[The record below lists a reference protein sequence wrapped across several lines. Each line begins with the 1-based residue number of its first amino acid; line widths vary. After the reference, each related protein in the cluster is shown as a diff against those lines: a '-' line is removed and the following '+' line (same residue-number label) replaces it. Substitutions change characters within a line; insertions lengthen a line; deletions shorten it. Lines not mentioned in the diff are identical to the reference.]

1 MNPVYSPSPLTSH
14 SLSSSVQYYVTA
26 AVGLSQLVSQ
36 CKLPLPDCVF
46 LLGHLTRVL
55 AEVREGSTDS
65 GEPSLTHLAHW
76 RNTGFFIVALIDL
89 CTFRRPGTI
98 GLHN

>member
-1 MNPVYSPSPLTSH
+1 MNPVYSPSPLTSHSLTSHSLSSH

-26 AVGLSQLVSQ
+26 AVRLSQLVSQ

-65 GEPSLTHLAHW
+65 GEPSSLT
-76 RNTGFFIVALIDL
+76 
-89 CTFRRPGTI
+89 
-98 GLHN
+98 

>member
-14 SLSSSVQYYVTA
+14 SLTSHSLTSHSLTSHSLTSHHSLSSSVQYYVTA
-26 AVGLSQLVSQ
+26 AVRLSQLVSQ

-65 GEPSLTHLAHW
+65 GEPSSLT
-76 RNTGFFIVALIDL
+76 
-89 CTFRRPGTI
+89 
-98 GLHN
+98 